1 MSQENVELV
10 RRAYVAVN
18 ERDQATLEEIIA
30 HDIELR
36 ATGRLP
42 DAGTVI
48 RGREAVK
55 DWWTELLAALDM
67 RVEVD
72 EYIDAGDAVVA
83 VIRQTARGIASGV
96 ETTNRIV
103 AVYRIRD
110 GKLTRIDAYRNRR
123 EALEA
128 AGLRG

>member
-18 ERDQATLEEIIA
+18 ERDHATLEEIIA
-30 HDIELR
+30 HDVELR

-42 DAGTVI
+42 DTGTVI
-48 RGREAVK
+48 RGRAAVK
-55 DWWTELLAALDM
+55 DWWGELVAALDM

-110 GKLTRIDAYRNRR
+110 GKLTRIDAYRNKR
-123 EALEA
+123 ETLEA